1 MAGRMAVL
9 SGTIFD
15 IRKYSVHDGPGIRTT
30 VFLKGCPL
38 DCWWCHNPESQSLKP
53 EPMLRPNLCIG
64 CDACIAACAEG
75 AIARDSD
82 GQLTWDRE
90 GCVSCGE
97 CAETCVAGARE
108 MAGRSYDT
116 AEVLAELERDRLF
129 YEESGGGVTF
139 SGGEPLLQWR
149 FLGEL
154 LRACRRMEL
163 HTAVDTSGFASR
175 EVFEG
180 LLPDIDLVLYDLKH
194 TDAEQHRKYTGV
206 ALEPILR
213 NLRLLAER
221 GVPVWLRVP
230 LVPGINDDEAN
241 LRRLGELARGMPNI
255 RQVNLLPYH
264 HTAEGKYEHLG
275 RTYRLPDT
283 PSPTDL
289 EMQRHAEL
297 LREYGLEVKIGG

>member
-1 MAGRMAVL
+1 
-9 SGTIFD
+9 
-15 IRKYSVHDGPGIRTT
+15 
-30 VFLKGCPL
+30 
-38 DCWWCHNPESQSLKP
+38 
-53 EPMLRPNLCIG
+53 MLRPNLCIA

-75 AIARDSD
+75 AIARED

-90 GCVSCGE
+90 RCVSCGE

-264 HTAEGKYEHLG
+264 HTAAGKYEHLG

-283 PSPTDL
+283 PAPTDE
-289 EMQRHAEL
+289 EMQGACGFVARVWAGGEDRG
-297 LREYGLEVKIGG
+297 LRG